1 MIVSL
6 KQVEP
11 PMEKATSGLYI
22 QHARRTSRKAISQE
36 GRHKEK

>member
-11 PMEKATSGLYI
+11 PMEKVTSGLYI
-22 QHARRTSRKAISQE
+22 QLARRTSRKVILAA
-36 GRHKEK
+36 GRRRER